1 MLQKIKENSIVQYSE
16 PVFVYKV
23 LSQPNDPNL
32 TEQKGSLDNIKAI
45 QGWEVF
51 KGDSNIIIG
60 IVDAAVDMFHED
72 LAPNIALNQG
82 ENGTDSKG
90 RSKTN
95 GIDDDNNGVIDDFYG
110 ANFTAQMDTTVNG
123 NTKGQNHGTVVAG
136 LAAARTNNAIGVAG
150 LGYNSKFVP
159 VKKLLEKRVDLFF
172 LVMKV

>member
-1 MLQKIKENSIVQYSE
+1 
-16 PVFVYKV
+16 
-23 LSQPNDPNL
+23 
-32 TEQKGSLDNIKAI
+32 
-45 QGWEVF
+45 
-51 KGDSNIIIG
+51 
-60 IVDAAVDMFHED
+60 MFHED

-90 RSKTN
+90 RSKKTN

-159 VKKLLEKRVDLFF
+159 VKTSRKEGGFILFGYEGITYCARRGCKIINCSWGGPGYSEA
-172 LVMKV
+172 LQLSLIHISEPTRPY